1 MASRG
6 KMVGAAV
13 LNNGRNALGGTN
25 VHNPIVNIRNRS
37 NSIVIDGSV

>member
-25 VHNPIVNIRNRS
+25 IHSPLLRTT
-37 NSIVIDGSV
+37 IDYILVEWLK